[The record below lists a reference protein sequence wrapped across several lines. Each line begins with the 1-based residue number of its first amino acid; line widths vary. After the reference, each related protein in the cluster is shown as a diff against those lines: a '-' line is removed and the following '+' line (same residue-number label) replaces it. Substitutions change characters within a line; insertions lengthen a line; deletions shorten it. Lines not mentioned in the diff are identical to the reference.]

1 MNVFNKF
8 EEVENQ
14 IAESIPGII
23 YKYRNWEDKLHKKII
38 TDTELWFAHP
48 HTLNDPYDVRPP
60 YNFIV
65 GDLDLNLIKIKIKE
79 AGRAI
84 EPDLTEGQLEMEVEK
99 RIQSIIQ
106 DPISYFR
113 KNRMDFVLNSSKY
126 DNFGVLSF
134 CASYDNEPMWAH
146 YGNNHNGFAI
156 GFNTVKLAKSLNCTF
171 GFVEYD
177 DKPLDYYILGDNSG
191 VIFSEL
197 FRKSTKW
204 KSEEEIRFATIAIN
218 IYRHRLSKFPIDAVE
233 EVIFGLNTKKE
244 VQDEIIEMVSHSFPG
259 IPFFK
264 LKLKSEGFGFE
275 KVQL

>member
-84 EPDLTEGQLEMEVEK
+84 EQDLTEGQLEMEVEK
-99 RIQSIIQ
+99 RIQSIR
-106 DPISYFR
+106 SNAR
-113 KNRMDFVLNSSKY
+113 
-126 DNFGVLSF
+126 
-134 CASYDNEPMWAH
+134 
-146 YGNNHNGFAI
+146 
-156 GFNTVKLAKSLNCTF
+156 NC
-171 GFVEYD
+171 
-177 DKPLDYYILGDNSG
+177 
-191 VIFSEL
+191 
-197 FRKSTKW
+197 
-204 KSEEEIRFATIAIN
+204 
-218 IYRHRLSKFPIDAVE
+218 
-233 EVIFGLNTKKE
+233 
-244 VQDEIIEMVSHSFPG
+244 
-259 IPFFK
+259 
-264 LKLKSEGFGFE
+264 
-275 KVQL
+275 